1 MSKYG
6 VISGPNIGKYGPEIT
21 LYLDAFHAMNDYF
34 YTKNGGTDRGPVIMF
49 SCLFYSFVYL
59 FINLIYFKL
68 NLFTQLRKDFSAACA
83 DIFGFSQIVII

>member
-21 LYLDAFHAMNDYF
+21 LYLDAFHAVNDYF
-34 YTKNGGTDRGPVIMF
+34 YTKNGGTDRRPVIMF
-49 SCLFYSFVYL
+49 SFLFYSFVYL

-68 NLFTQLRKDFSAACA
+68 NLSTQLRKDLSAACA
-83 DIFGFSQIVII
+83 DIYGFSQIVII